1 MAGVAQIVNTLGHG
15 GVENLSSRIAS
26 ALAEAR
32 LGSHLVVTA
41 KGPVE
46 LAYAMAPSVEV
57 WSAER
62 HFALDLGALRRMG
75 RYFDSAGVDV
85 VHSHNWVAAYH
96 AQVAG
101 FFARQ
106 RPVHVFHCHAGTR
119 QGAHGPLD
127 QWVLRGVDTVV
138 CVTEAIRG
146 SFEAQFGL
154 PEDRCLLLPNGV
166 EVYALAAPFEGSPT
180 VVQVANL
187 QDPKAHDVALQA
199 AARLKQRVGAFRWVC
214 IGVKDE
220 DPGYTERIHRLVD
233 ELDLGDCVELVGPRS
248 DVRDWLRK
256 AHVGVLSS
264 DHEGFPVSVLE
275 YMAEALPV
283 VMTDVGQAPHAIRE
297 AGAGAIVKVRDADAL
312 ADAIALRL
320 EDRPAARAEGLAGRA
335 HVERFFGFAGM
346 MKALRGLYA
355 DGLLRRGRSA
365 AAARIRG
372 SQAE

>member
-96 AQVAG
+96 AQGAA

-106 RPVHVFHCHAGTR
+106 RPVHVFHCHSGTR
-119 QGAHGPLD
+119 QSAHGPLD
-127 QWVLRGVDTVV
+127 QWVLRGVDAVV

-146 SFEAQFGL
+146 SFEAQLGL
-154 PEDRCLLLPNGV
+154 PEDRCLLIPNGV
-166 EVYALAAPFEGSPT
+166 EVYPLA
-180 VVQVANL
+180 
-187 QDPKAHDVALQA
+187 
-199 AARLKQRVGAFRWVC
+199 
-214 IGVKDE
+214 
-220 DPGYTERIHRLVD
+220 
-233 ELDLGDCVELVGPRS
+233 
-248 DVRDWLRK
+248 
-256 AHVGVLSS
+256 
-264 DHEGFPVSVLE
+264 
-275 YMAEALPV
+275 
-283 VMTDVGQAPHAIRE
+283 
-297 AGAGAIVKVRDADAL
+297 
-312 ADAIALRL
+312 
-320 EDRPAARAEGLAGRA
+320 
-335 HVERFFGFAGM
+335 
-346 MKALRGLYA
+346 
-355 DGLLRRGRSA
+355 
-365 AAARIRG
+365 
-372 SQAE
+372 